1 MLIPVGLI
9 LLLLGISV
17 ISSRRERP
25 QVVSDSAILM
35 DTIAEISLWG
45 KGEVDAQA
53 AIDSA
58 FNSVRQID
66 SLFHHGLV
74 SLRWQSLA
82 QEPRE
87 MRAIMRLADS
97 VYNLTSGCF
106 DPTIGSVSRLWQFDE
121 HATPPEPESLRVAL
135 SLVGLP
141 KMKQQPSK
149 PFLLDVRGVAKGYA
163 VDAATEKLRKL
174 GFTSAIIN
182 AGGDLRVLGRRPDG
196 KPWRIAIRHPR
207 RPGDLIGYVDVE
219 DCAVATSGDYERFFI
234 YQGKRYH
241 HILDPRSGMPARTC
255 ESVTV
260 MAPSAALADALAT
273 GLFVLGPQA
282 GLRLTQVLDGV
293 EAVFIYAEGDSIK
306 LSRGIEG
313 RFRRLGDD

>member
-1 MLIPVGLI
+1 
-9 LLLLGISV
+9 
-17 ISSRRERP
+17 
-25 QVVSDSAILM
+25 
-35 DTIAEISLWG
+35 
-45 KGEVDAQA
+45 
-53 AIDSA
+53 
-58 FNSVRQID
+58 
-66 SLFHHGLV
+66 
-74 SLRWQSLA
+74 
-82 QEPRE
+82 
-87 MRAIMRLADS
+87 
-97 VYNLTSGCF
+97 
-106 DPTIGSVSRLWQFDE
+106 
-121 HATPPEPESLRVAL
+121 
-135 SLVGLP
+135 
-141 KMKQQPSK
+141 MKQQPSK